1 MTEDVTERESEQLP
15 GDLVRLVRTLHRAL
29 RQRQTSPAGQRVRP
43 LAQEVLQ
50 LVGSR
55 PGVSVRE
62 VADTLAMQPNNVS
75 TIVTQLIRDGFID
88 RRPSTR
94 DRRFAELHPTEKTI
108 AAGSDIDDSLDKA
121 IADALLRLSPQAGQ
135 RISAALPDL
144 WELARTI
151 APTT

>member
-15 GDLVRLVRTLHRAL
+15 ADLVRLVRTLHRAL
-29 RQRQTSPAGQRVRP
+29 RQRQTPPVGQKVRP
-43 LAQEVLQ
+43 LAQEVLH
-50 LVGSR
+50 LVESR
-55 PGVSVRE
+55 PGVSIRE
-62 VADTLAMQPNNVS
+62 VADSLAMQPNNVS

-88 RRPSTR
+88 RRPSAR

-108 AAGSDIDDSLDKA
+108 GAGRAIDDSLDEV
-121 IADALLRLSPQAGQ
+121 ISDALLRLPPQAGQ

-151 APTT
+151 VPSA